1 MKTLLTMALGS
12 FLLATTVAVMAILMV
27 SGWGS
32 LPIDR
37 ADWTMLTVG
46 LGASLWAVLLVCCL
60 FTARVCEAVVSF
72 SDRLGDSEPC
82 TIPRTPIWM
91 RPLMRSLAQV
101 QQTVLQRESVW
112 QTRIRDLEIRER
124 IADTERSRSE
134 SVLGVMREAVI
145 VTNAFDEIVH
155 VNAAAARLLRF
166 DVSESA
172 RQPMRKIISDER
184 LCRFISEMRES
195 PCGPRQLDH
204 VIQNGDEDPVNC
216 VAMLSTL
223 PDPNGNVASVVTVL
237 HDMTREREIAQLKS
251 EFVSKASHELRT
263 PLSSVQAYVEMLV
276 DGEADDE
283 DSRQEFYGIIQAETE
298 RLSRLVD
305 NMLNISRIEAGIV
318 QVERASVDFEGL
330 IDRALQTLEP
340 QAREKR
346 IAIHRELA
354 PVDLHAV
361 GDADMLYQVVV
372 NLVSNAIKYTPEGG
386 RVTLSAD
393 SDNLERS
400 VHIAVSDT
408 GLGVPPD
415 DVGRVFEKFY
425 RIENYKR
432 VAKGTGL
439 GLSLCRQI
447 IETLHGGEIGL
458 ESRLG
463 LGSKFWFTVPM
474 CLQPGRESEHKAI
487 AA

>member
-12 FLLATTVAVMAILMV
+12 LLLAALVAGMAILMV
-27 SGWGS
+27 SGWGQ

-37 ADWTMLTVG
+37 TDWTMLGIG
-46 LGASLWAVLLVCCL
+46 LGASVWAVLLVGCL
-60 FTARVCEAVVSF
+60 FTARVCDAVVSF
-72 SDRLGDSEPC
+72 ADRLGESNPC
-82 TIPRTPIWM
+82 NLPCTPIWM
-91 RPLMRSLAQV
+91 RPLMRSLSSIQQV
-101 QQTVLQRESVW
+101 VQQRESDW
-112 QTRIRDLEIRER
+112 RTRIRDLEIRER
-124 IADTERSRSE
+124 LADSERSRSE

-145 VTNAFDEIVH
+145 VSNAFDEIVY
-155 VNAAAARLLRF
+155 VNDAAASLLDF
-166 DVSESA
+166 DAEDCVRRSISEV
-172 RQPMRKIISDER
+172 ISDAP
-184 LCRFISEMRES
+184 LCQFIQETRETARDR
-195 PCGPRQLDH
+195 RQIDH
-204 VIQNGDEDPVNC
+204 VIERGEESVCC

-223 PDPNGNVASVVTVL
+223 LDGAGGVASVVTVL

-263 PLSSVQAYVEMLV
+263 PLSSVQAYVEILV
-276 DGEADDE
+276 DGEAE
-283 DSRQEFYGIIQAETE
+283 NESSRQEFYGIIQAETE

-318 QVERASVDFEGL
+318 RVEREAVDFEGL

-346 IAIHRELA
+346 ITIHRELA
-354 PVDLHAV
+354 PVDLRAT
-361 GDADMLYQVVV
+361 GDLDMLYQVVV

-386 RVTLSAD
+386 RVTIAAD
-393 SDNLERS
+393 SDHLERC
-400 VHIAVSDT
+400 VHVSVSDT

-415 DVGRVFEKFY
+415 DLERIFDKFY

-439 GLSLCRQI
+439 GLNLCRQI
-447 IETLHGGEIGL
+447 IETLHGGQIGL
-458 ESRLG
+458 KSRLG
-463 LGSKFWFTVPM
+463 LGSRFWFTVPM
-474 CLQPGRESEHKAI
+474 SLETECEPERTAI

>member
-12 FLLATTVAVMAILMV
+12 FLLAVVIAVMAVLMV
-27 SGWGS
+27 SGWGR

-37 ADWTMLTVG
+37 ADWTMLAVG
-46 LGASLWAVLLVCCL
+46 LGASVWALLLVGCL
-60 FTARVCEAVVSF
+60 LTARVCEAVSTYA
-72 SDRLGDSEPC
+72 DRLGASEPSAL
-82 TIPRTPIWM
+82 PRTPIWM
-91 RPLMRSLAQV
+91 RSLMRALSRV
-101 QQTVLQRESVW
+101 QQTVQQRESTW
-112 QTRIRDLEIRER
+112 RTRVRDLEIRER
-124 IADTERSRSE
+124 IADADRARAE

-145 VTNAFDEIVH
+145 VTNAFDEIVYA
-155 VNAAAARLLRF
+155 NEAAGHLLKF
-166 DVSESA
+166 DAGDSA
-172 RQPMRKIISDER
+172 RRALGDVVADTG
-184 LCRFISEMRES
+184 LCRLISETREAS
-195 PCGPRQLDH
+195 CGLRQIDH
-204 VIQNGDEDPVNC
+204 VIEGGDEPVCC

-223 PDPNGNVASVVTVL
+223 KDSTDEVSSVVTVL

-283 DSRQEFYGIIQAETE
+283 ASRQEFYGIIQAETE

-318 QVERASVDFEGL
+318 RVDRDAVDFEGL
-330 IDRALQTLEP
+330 IDRAVQTLEP

-346 IAIHRELA
+346 ISIHRELA

-361 GDADMLYQVVV
+361 GDVDMLYQVVV

-386 RVTLSAD
+386 RVTISAD
-393 SDNLERS
+393 SDHLERCVHVS
-400 VHIAVSDT
+400 VADT

-415 DVGRVFEKFY
+415 DVDRIFEKFY

-439 GLSLCRQI
+439 GLNLCRQI
-447 IETLHGGEIGL
+447 IETLHGGQIGL

-463 LGSKFWFTVPM
+463 LGSRFWFTVPM
-474 CLQPGRESEHKAI
+474 SLESEREPEAKAV

>member
-12 FLLATTVAVMAILMV
+12 FLLATTVAVMATLMV

-37 ADWTMLTVG
+37 ADWTMLAIG
-46 LGASLWAVLLVCCL
+46 FAASLWAVLLVCCL
-60 FTARVCEAVVSF
+60 FTARVCEAVISF
-72 SDRLGDSEPC
+72 SDRLGDPEPC
-82 TIPRTPIWM
+82 TIPRVPIWM
-91 RPLMRSLAQV
+91 RPLMRSLARV
-101 QQTVLQRESVW
+101 QQVVLQRESVW
-112 QTRIRDLEIRER
+112 QTRLRDLEIRER

-155 VNAAAARLLRF
+155 VNAAAARLLQF
-166 DVSESA
+166 DADKATREPIKDVIA
-172 RQPMRKIISDER
+172 DER
-184 LCRFISEMRES
+184 LCRYISEMRES

-204 VIQNGDEDPVNC
+204 VVQNADEDPISC
-216 VAMLSTL
+216 VAMISTL

-276 DGEADDE
+276 DGEAEDE
-283 DSRQEFYGIIQAETE
+283 DSRQEFYGIIQSETE

-318 QVERASVDFEGL
+318 QVDRDSVDFENL
-330 IDRALQTLEP
+330 IERAVQTLEP

-361 GDADMLYQVVV
+361 GDKDMLYQVVV

-386 RVTLSAD
+386 RVTISAD
-393 SDNLERS
+393 SDHLERS
-400 VHIAVSDT
+400 VHIAVADT

-415 DVGRVFEKFY
+415 DLGRVFEKFY

-474 CLQPGRESEHKAI
+474 CLQSGRENERKAL